1 MKNKIIAALGNDR
14 LDHRDHITYPQI
26 YVMDWTQRTSGATGL
41 EIHASKPQNIPALL
55 IENPNL
61 DITATFFK
69 PHCFIDEDGYE
80 PDNCEGVFYLT
91 DSTDETWVLFVEI
104 KDCKSKNISTYYSKT
119 KEQIIKVVAIFRARN
134 IIAQNKKVYANI
146 SFPRSDK
153 INYYNQLIKNPKEFR
168 DKHKIILRGTNTLRI
183 KNNTSIF

>member
-14 LDHRDHITYPQI
+14 LDHRDNITYPKI
-26 YVMDWTQRTSGATGL
+26 YVMDLTQLTSGAMGM
-41 EIHASKPQNIPALL
+41 EIYSSKPQDIDTLL

-61 DITATFFK
+61 DISATFFK
-69 PHCFIDEDGYE
+69 PHCFRDVHGNE

-91 DSTDETWVLFVEI
+91 DSTDATWVLFVEI
-104 KDCKSKNISTYYSKT
+104 KDCKLKNISTYYNKA

-134 IIAQNKKVYANI
+134 IITRNKKVYANI
-146 SFPRSDK
+146 SFPKSDK

-168 DKHKIILRGTNTLRI
+168 DKYKIILRGTNTLSI
-183 KNNTSIF
+183 KNSTTIF